1 MLCIYIDVQLG
12 ECLITLSPT
21 VWVVAGWDGVA
32 GPLAAL
38 GPGALRG
45 PVGEELRPAPALAV
59 LHPLLVTRE
68 PGTGKYLWFLE
79 IFYDISR

>member
-1 MLCIYIDVQLG
+1 MCIDVQL
-12 ECLITLSPT
+12 ETSTLITLSPT

-59 LHPLLVTRE
+59 LHPLLVPRE
-68 PGTGKYLWFLE
+68 PGHGKYF
-79 IFYDISR
+79 